1 METEEWI
8 RSRIEAILANDAR
21 NHAEVRRVASAEGIA
36 AAEGSGEER
45 NLYQRV
51 INTYRNAI
59 ADVNR
64 RFEENVWFLSGFYRI
79 LESIKEEG
87 DFQETCLRIVD
98 CVLQEFGAEYCAL
111 VVYSDLKQ
119 DPPCLCVEGVQE
131 TEKYISVHSRP
142 LLAGSEE
149 FGQVLRSIVEEEPA
163 GAAINDVY
171 VDERFQAIDFPS
183 VIRSLVCLP
192 ITLHNRTIGFLVL
205 AHSIPCH
212 FNSDHARILRIL
224 TGLLANVRR
233 LTSASPAEPESALSA
248 RPRPEPV
255 DEGVLSVVLMDFE
268 TPGPGGKY
276 VRLDRESI
284 LLIRRWIAPDLTG
297 RECALFYGE
306 KSLLLMLPGT
316 PADALFSRIHDFHRA
331 FLDWKR
337 EQSEKWQ
344 AVRMNIGYSTCR
356 ADEDLLQ
363 TLHAASAVMH
373 ADPEEQ
379 SA

>member
-8 RSRIEAILANDAR
+8 RSRLESILANDAR
-21 NHAEVRRVASAEGIA
+21 NHAEVRRVASEEGFPA
-36 AAEGSGEER
+36 PEGKREESG
-45 NLYQRV
+45 LYQRV
-51 INTYRNAI
+51 IHTYRTAI
-59 ADVNR
+59 AEVNR
-64 RFEENVWFLSGFYRI
+64 RFEENVWFLSGFFRI

-98 CVLQEFGAEYCAL
+98 CVLREFGAEYCAL
-111 VVYSDLKQ
+111 VISDNPKL
-119 DPPCLCVEGVQE
+119 DPPALCVEGVQE
-131 TEKYISVHSRP
+131 TEKFISVHSRP

-149 FGQVLRSIVEEEPA
+149 FGQILMAIAEGEPA
-163 GAAINDVY
+163 GTAVNDVY
-171 VDERFQAIDFPS
+171 VDDRFQAIDFPS

-192 ITLHNRTIGFLVL
+192 ITLHGRTIGFMVL

-212 FNSDHARILRIL
+212 FNSDHTRILRIL

-233 LTSASPAEPESALSA
+233 LTSNRPAAAESVRLSPPQF
-248 RPRPEPV
+248 EPV
-255 DEGVLSVVLMDFE
+255 DDGVLSVVLLDFE

-276 VRLDRESI
+276 VPLDRDTV
-284 LLIRRWIAPDLTG
+284 LIVRKWIAPDLTG

-316 PADALFSRIHDFHRA
+316 TSEVLFSRIRDFQNA

-337 EQSEKWQ
+337 GQSEKWQ
-344 AVRMNIGYSTCR
+344 AVRMNIGYSTGR

-363 TLHAASAVMH
+363 TLHTASAVMH
-373 ADPEEQ
+373 AELEEQ

>member
-8 RSRIEAILANDAR
+8 RKRLESILASDAR
-21 NHAEVRRVASAEGIA
+21 NHAEVRRVASEEGFS

-45 NLYQRV
+45 DLYQRV
-51 INTYRNAI
+51 IHTYRNAI
-59 ADVNR
+59 AEVNR

-111 VVYSDLKQ
+111 VVSSDSTL
-119 DPPCLCVEGVQE
+119 DLPGLCVEGVQE
-131 TEKYISVHSRP
+131 TEKFISVHSGP

-149 FGQVLRSIVEEEPA
+149 FGQILMSLAEEEPT
-163 GAAINDVY
+163 GTAINDVY
-171 VDERFQAIDFPS
+171 VDARFQAVDFPS

-192 ITLHNRTIGFLVL
+192 ITLRRKTIGFLVL

-212 FNSDHARILRIL
+212 FNSDHARTLRIL
-224 TGLLANVRR
+224 AELLANVRR
-233 LTSASPAEPESALSA
+233 LTSSRPAEPHSVLS
-248 RPRPEPV
+248 PRPAPESV
-255 DEGVLSVVLMDFE
+255 DDGVLSVVLMGFE

-276 VRLDRESI
+276 VPLDRETVLI
-284 LLIRRWIAPDLTG
+284 LRRWIAPDLTG

-316 PADALFSRIHDFHRA
+316 TADVLLSRIRDFQSA

-337 EQSEKWQ
+337 GQSDKWQ
-344 AVRMNIGYSTCR
+344 ATRMNVGYSTCR
-356 ADEDLLQ
+356 ADKDLLQ

-373 ADPEEQ
+373 AEPEEQ
-379 SA
+379 PA